1 MSLIEFEP
9 TSVTDP
15 YPLLA
20 SLRSAGPVHRIAM
33 PDGALVW
40 LVTGY
45 SEVRAALADPRF
57 SLSKQNSR
65 GSYRGFALPPALDA
79 NLLNMD
85 PPDHTRLRRFISSAF
100 TPRRSESLR
109 EQIEAVAEHLLNVLA
124 LGGSAD
130 LIASFAAPLPIT
142 IICKLLGVPEHDRY
156 DFRSWINALVMS
168 EVGDRSQSTEE
179 ARKEAVGAILDF
191 IKGLINRKR
200 AEPADDLVSALI
212 AGRDAD
218 DRLSENELISLVFL
232 IFFAGYENSVTLIGN
247 SVLSLLLHPDQLT
260 AVRNEPHLL
269 ASAVEEMLRYDGP
282 ASTAIR
288 RFSIEDV
295 KIGDVTIPAGDT
307 VLLSL
312 ASANRDPETFADPDK
327 FDVHRRENP
336 HVSFGHGI
344 HYCLG
349 APLARMEAQ
358 IAIDTLFRRF
368 PSIALAVPATE
379 LCWRPSFRT
388 HSLRS
393 LPVRL

>member
-1 MSLIEFEP
+1 MSLIEFEL

-40 LVTGY
+40 LITGY

-57 SLSKQNSR
+57 SLSKQNAR

-85 PPDHTRLRRFISSAF
+85 PPDHTRLRRFISTAF
-100 TPRRSESLR
+100 TPRRTESLG
-109 EQIEAVAEHLLNVLA
+109 EQIESVAGRLLNALA
-124 LGGSAD
+124 LGESAD
-130 LIASFAAPLPIT
+130 LIASFAAPLPIA

-156 DFRSWINALVMS
+156 DFRSWTNALVMS
-168 EVGDRSQSTEE
+168 EVTDRSQSTEE
-179 ARKEAVGAILDF
+179 ARKEAVVDILHF
-191 IKGLINRKR
+191 IKGLINDKR

-218 DRLSENELISLVFL
+218 DRLSENELVSLVFL

-247 SVLSLLLHPDQLT
+247 GVLSLLLHPDQLT

-288 RFSIEDV
+288 RFSVEDV

-312 ASANRDPETFADPDK
+312 ASANRDRETFTDPDR

-349 APLARMEAQ
+349 AYLARMEAQ
-358 IAIDTLFRRF
+358 IAINTLFRRF
-368 PSIALAVPATE
+368 PNLALAVPENE
-379 LCWRPSFRT
+379 LCWRPSLRT